1 MSASILVS
9 EELQPGPTPAPPHR
23 VAGLAGLGLV
33 IAILATLLMAKA
45 ATMVRDY
52 NHQGPVSTA
61 VGVVLVVLSLYAWIP
76 AIRAF
81 GKARERARLLAADE
95 LVAARR
101 VAARGREEAMISM
114 GWAVAVLII
123 ALLIIF
129 VFANGG
135 GVAGTFFNISDIRLS
150 FHQIVRA
157 FWTNIWVACV
167 SEVLVLILGLLVAI
181 VRMLPGRAGAP
192 LRAIAVVYCDVFRAI
207 PAIVVI
213 LLIVFGLPLTGVKFF
228 QTMPTVWLGITALT
242 LTYTAYV
249 SEVYR
254 AGLSSIHP
262 SQSAAARSLGLSY
275 VQTLRTVLVPQAVRR
290 VIPPLLNDFISLQK
304 DTALLS
310 VAAIPEALLVA
321 GLWESK
327 LFNLSPITVVAFLFI
342 LITIPQARVVDWLID
357 RDASRR
363 AGGS

>member
-1 MSASILVS
+1 MSASILVN
-9 EELQPGPTPAPPHR
+9 EELQPGPSPAPPR
-23 VAGLAGLGLV
+23 PVTGLAVVGLL
-33 IAILATLLMAKA
+33 LAVLSTALMVKA
-45 ATMVRDY
+45 AMMLRSF
-52 NHQGPVSTA
+52 NHDGPVSTT
-61 VGVVLVVLSLYAWIP
+61 VGVVLVVLSLYAWLP
-76 AIRAF
+76 AFRAF
-81 GKARERARLLAADE
+81 AGARSRATLLADDQ
-95 LVAARR
+95 LVPARR
-101 VAARGREEAMISM
+101 VAARGREEALISM
-114 GWAVAVLII
+114 GWATANVIVATLLVFVL
-123 ALLIIF
+123 
-129 VFANGG
+129 ANDG
-135 GVAGTFFNISDIRLS
+135 GVATTFFNLTDIKLS
-150 FHQIVRA
+150 RSEVVHA

-167 SEVLVLILGLLVAI
+167 SEVLVLIFGLLVAI

-213 LLIVFGLPLTGVKFF
+213 YLIVFGLPLTGVSFF
-228 QTMPTVWLGITALT
+228 QKMPTVWLGIIALS

-310 VAAIPEALLVA
+310 VAAIAEALLVA
-321 GLWESK
+321 KLWETQ
-327 LFNLSPITVVAFLFI
+327 LFNLSPVTLVAFLFI
-342 LITIPQARVVDWLID
+342 LITIPQARFVDWLID
-357 RDASRR
+357 RDARRR